1 MKVTNI
7 GKNILE
13 LRKSKKKTAEQMAE
27 ALRVTRQTVSK
38 WEQGIT
44 VPNAYNVLDM
54 ASYLDVTVSDIYG
67 QILADKIVKDAKN
80 SSSADDLNE
89 MLVNIYSDGL
99 DEKKNIRESI
109 TAFDRC
115 FKPFEIKVGFNSIK
129 YEELLRRMSIGYVMG
144 IKESEYP
151 VEVQKLKSGDFI
163 FPALVYYLIEN
174 GLLAFYYDLD
184 GYKEDALFV
193 ILRDEYEVLRFKELI
208 RIFFVGLVDFGNH
221 KWMRELFANHSD
233 EKRFEV
239 ATFVSDDIINNQ
251 ASFDDKIMTLFST
264 NEKKNA
270 DFLLEKLLSLDK
282 TILHELLENCHSDL
296 LAFNDREDTEEFVTY
311 AISSSEESSIRK
323 TVRVKKEHDYN
334 IYFYNS
340 NNAGKNRDF
349 EEVFLYYK
357 SFDEK
362 EDAEFEIDH
371 ILHLGDLGLKKLLEE
386 YDYADGLVLFNNKS
400 GERALYSIS
409 NPRSKS
415 VSEPSYV
422 YRPESIKLNLNVSND
437 NK

>member
-1 MKVTNI
+1 MKVANI
-7 GKNILE
+7 GKNIAD

-80 SSSADDLNE
+80 SGSTDDLNE

-109 TAFDRC
+109 TVFDRC

-129 YEELLRRMSIGYVMG
+129 YEELLQRMSIGYVMG

-151 VEVQKLKSGDFI
+151 VEVQKLKSGEFI
-163 FPALVYYLIEN
+163 FPALVNYLIEN
-174 GLLAFYYDLD
+174 GLLAFYYNIGD
-184 GYKEDALFV
+184 YTEDFLFV
-193 ILRDEYEVLRFKELI
+193 ILKDEYEILRFKELI
-208 RIFFVGLVDFGNH
+208 RIFFVGLVDFCNH
-221 KWMRELFANHSD
+221 KWMRELFAEPEIKSLGK
-233 EKRFEV
+233 KRFEI
-239 ATFVSDDIINNQ
+239 ATFVSYDITNNQ
-251 ASFDDKIMTLFST
+251 ASFDDKLMTLFST
-264 NEKKNA
+264 DEKKNA
-270 DFLLEKLLSLDK
+270 DALLEKLLSQDK
-282 TILHELLENCHSDL
+282 TVIQELLENCHSDL
-296 LAFNDREDTEEFVTY
+296 IAFNDDKDNEEFVTY
-311 AISSSEESSIRK
+311 AISSSEENSIKK

-334 IYFYNS
+334 IYCYNS

-357 SFDEK
+357 SFDTK
-362 EDAEFEIDH
+362 EDIETEIDRV
-371 ILHLGDLGLKKLLEE
+371 LHLGDLELEKLLK
-386 YDYADGLVLFNNKS
+386 DYNNADGLVLFNNKS
-400 GERALYSIS
+400 GERALHNIS
-409 NPRSKS
+409 NPKAKS
-415 VSEPSYV
+415 VFEPTYV
-422 YRPESIKLNLNVSND
+422 YSPKQIK
-437 NK
+437 